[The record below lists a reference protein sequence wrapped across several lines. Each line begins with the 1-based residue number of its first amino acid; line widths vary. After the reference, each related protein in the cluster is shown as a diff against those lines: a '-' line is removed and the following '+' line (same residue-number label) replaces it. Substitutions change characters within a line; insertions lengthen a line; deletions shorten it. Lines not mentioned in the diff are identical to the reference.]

1 MMDSAAPASTDKS
14 SPTPLRGE
22 NTPTSQPS
30 PAYVTTIQAENH
42 QLRAEVEQLR
52 AERARLFER
61 QRRMMEL
68 LGTNSAEHLIHDLR
82 NVLNERQLL
91 RTLADM
97 E

>member
-1 MMDSAAPASTDKS
+1 MIDVGAHGQSDKPAPPNSRDENAAKPQS
-14 SPTPLRGE
+14 
-22 NTPTSQPS
+22 S
-30 PAYVTTIQAENH
+30 PAYVISLQAENH

-68 LGTNSAEHLIHDLR
+68 LGTTTAEHLIHDLR